1 MINIRPIGGRV
12 LIRREEIIQQDS
24 LIIVPE
30 EQQVKHPT
38 ARIEAIKFHNKSD
51 LNVGDLIYFNRYA
64 AHNIDGDLM
73 LIPEDDIWGV
83 IE

>member
-38 ARIEAIKFHNKSD
+38 ARIESVAKKNKHH
-51 LNVGDLIYFNRYA
+51 LKNGDLIYFNRYA